1 MILME
6 CVLRVTD
13 LMKDNEP
20 FDYATAVEIDKYVVC
35 TMSYALLQYYS
46 SLTPSLPGF
55 ARAAHKYNWD
65 LSTTPKLIKRDITL

>member
-20 FDYATAVEIDKYVVC
+20 FDYATAVEIGKYVVC
-35 TMSYALLQYYS
+35 TMSYALLQYY
-46 SLTPSLPGF
+46 T
-55 ARAAHKYNWD
+55 AR
-65 LSTTPKLIKRDITL
+65 